1 MEIEC
6 NKQWKAFKKKKPKT
20 KHDMKNSVKVN
31 HKTKKKPPQQTES
44 GGRMDSR
51 PQRQDRGN

>member
-1 MEIEC
+1 
-6 NKQWKAFKKKKPKT
+6 
-20 KHDMKNSVKVN
+20 MKNSVKVN